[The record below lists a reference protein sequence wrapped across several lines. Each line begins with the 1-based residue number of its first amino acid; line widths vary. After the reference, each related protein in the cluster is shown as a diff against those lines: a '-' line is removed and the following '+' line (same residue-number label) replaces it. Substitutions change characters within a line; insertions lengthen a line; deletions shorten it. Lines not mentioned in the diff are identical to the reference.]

1 MSRFI
6 GRYELIDEIA
16 RIEAAP
22 FCKEE
27 RKEYLSTRYERYF
40 DYSQAELEALA
51 SSLGMVQAV

>member
-22 FCKEE
+22 LCKED
-27 RKEYLSTRYERYF
+27 RKEYLATRYERYF
-40 DYSQAELEALA
+40 DYSQAELEALVI
-51 SSLGMVQAV
+51 SLGINI